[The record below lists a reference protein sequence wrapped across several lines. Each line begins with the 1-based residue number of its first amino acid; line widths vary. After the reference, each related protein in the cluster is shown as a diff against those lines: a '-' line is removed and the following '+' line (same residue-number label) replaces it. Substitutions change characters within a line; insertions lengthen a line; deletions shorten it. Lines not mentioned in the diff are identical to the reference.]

1 MKKFIIILFITITII
16 SSCKKNVTPAVIK
29 TDTTDSLTTDELARD
44 YLYAAMNQ
52 YYLWYK
58 LMPVVVNTD
67 YKDPYTLLDAMRYKT
82 LDRWSFVQTYDEY
95 LATSTGSFVGH
106 GISMGLDSLTQ
117 TVRIAQIYTR
127 SPLYSKGVRRGW
139 IVKKLNGTDLAP
151 VFIAK
156 DAVTYNSLIG
166 TSTAGITNTFLFQT
180 PEGKDSTIVS
190 TKAAFTL
197 NTVIL
202 ADTLHLK
209 TGITG
214 HLVFDEFIPPSNAD
228 LQTAFAY
235 FSLNNINNLIVDL
248 RYNGGGDLSVLQ
260 NMASYVAGAAKFNTT
275 FLTLTYNDKN
285 TQYNV
290 SYPFKTV
297 SYPLTI
303 SKLIVITTQGTA
315 SASEDFINGL
325 KPVLDV
331 TTIGA
336 TTNGKP
342 VGMNGILYK
351 TDYAFFP
358 ITFNVVNSAGE
369 GDFYKG
375 FAPAKFV
382 IDDITHDWN
391 NRNEACLKE
400 AIYYLEN
407 GTVSA
412 KSLYLNQ
419 PKRTVVF
426 QENPAKNNNAYIIK

>member
-1 MKKFIIILFITITII
+1 MKKLSIIFFITIVII
-16 SSCKKNVTPAVIK
+16 SSCKKDVTPAVVK
-29 TDTTDSLTTDELARD
+29 TVTTDSLTADEQARD

-52 YYLWYK
+52 YYLWYN
-58 LMPVVVNTD
+58 LMPVVVKSD

-95 LATSTGSFVGH
+95 VAQSQGSFVGH
-106 GISMGLDSLTQ
+106 GISLGLDPANQ
-117 TVRIAQIYTR
+117 VRIAQIYNN
-127 SPLYSKGVRRGW
+127 SPLYALGVRRGW

-156 DAVTYNSLIG
+156 DAATYNQLIG
-166 TSTAGITNTFLFQT
+166 ASTAGVTNTFLFQT
-180 PEGKDSTIVS
+180 PAGKDSTIVS

-209 TGITG
+209 SGITG
-214 HLVFDEFIPPSNAD
+214 HLVFDEFIPPSNAE

-260 NMASYVAGAAKFNTT
+260 NMASYVAGAAKYNTT

-290 SYPFKTV
+290 SYPFKQV
-297 SYPLTI
+297 NYPLTI
-303 SKLIVITTQGTA
+303 SKLIVITTRGTA

-325 KPVLDV
+325 KPGLEV
-331 TTIGA
+331 TTIGD

-342 VGMNGILYK
+342 VGMNGFLYK
-351 TDYAFFP
+351 TAYAFFP
-358 ITFNVVNSAGE
+358 ITFNVVNSAGQ
-369 GDFYKG
+369 GDFFKG
-375 FAPAKFV
+375 FVPAKYV
-382 IDDITHDWN
+382 RDDITHDWN
-391 NRNEACLKE
+391 NRDEACLKE
-400 AIYYLEN
+400 AIYFLEN
-407 GTVSA
+407 GTVSS
-412 KSLYLNQ
+412 KSLNLNQ
-419 PKRTVVF
+419 PSRTIVF
-426 QENPAKNNNAYIIK
+426 PENPSKNNNAYIIK